1 MIRDYSYSSEVAAG
15 TNHVITGRYNVKP
28 RRGTHAPH
36 HCFACRR
43 SCIDGYL
50 DGRQCLPNDELGYD
64 YPPPPPPDYYPPPP
78 AYYRPPPPPPAYYLP
93 PADYEPPADA
103 GLQLR
108 FDPDEARYSP
118 PNPAFKTW
126 NNCPPNF
133 TVQDGLCKP
142 YTGR

>member
-1 MIRDYSYSSEVAAG
+1 MRRITALLVGVAAL
-15 TNHVITGRYNVKP
+15 TAISTV
-28 RRGTHAPH
+28 AE
-36 HCFACRR
+36 AE
-43 SCIDGYL
+43 DG
-50 DGRQCLPNDELGYD
+50 CPNDELGYD